1 MTHPERVHASLRG
14 QGVDRPPVSLWRH
27 FFVEESSAA
36 GLAQAMLA
44 FQDRFHWDFMK
55 VNPRA
60 AYHAQPW
67 GYQIAYSG
75 QPTVGPR
82 MVDYPVKSADDW
94 GRIQELPP
102 TQGAPGEMLTALR
115 LIREGLRGEVPFVM
129 TVFTPLSVAAYLAG
143 SNESMVRHL
152 REHPQQ
158 VHSALG
164 AIAATFARFGQE
176 CLAAGASGIFLATT
190 HWATYDLATD
200 AEYAEFGRPYDLQV
214 LQAVSDAP
222 FNVLHVCKENNM
234 LRRLADYPAT
244 AFNWNAR
251 HPSNPTLREG
261 RSLTGKAV
269 IGGIAERTTLLQGP
283 PEAIAAEARDAREQT
298 GGRGFMLGAG
308 CTFLPETPEAHLWAA
323 RQALLS
329 QG

>member
-1 MTHPERVHASLRG
+1 
-14 QGVDRPPVSLWRH
+14 VSLWRH

-36 GLAQAMLA
+36 GLAGAMLA
-44 FQDRFHWDFMK
+44 FQEKFHWDFMK

-67 GYQIAYSG
+67 GYQIRYSG

-82 MVDYPVKSADDW
+82 MVDYPVKAPTDW
-94 GRIQELPP
+94 GKIVELSP
-102 TQGAPGEMLTALR
+102 THGPLGEMLTALR
-115 LIREGLRGEVPFVM
+115 LIREGIGDEVPTVM

-143 SNESMVRHL
+143 SNEHLLHHL
-152 REHPQQ
+152 REHPKE
-158 VHSALG
+158 VHVALG
-164 AIAATFARFGQE
+164 AIAATFARFGGE
-176 CLAAGASGIFLATT
+176 CLAAGASGLFLATT
-190 HWATYDLATD
+190 HWASYDLLTD

-214 LQAVSDAP
+214 LQPVADAP
-222 FNVLHVCKENNM
+222 FNILHVCKERNM
-234 LRRLADYPAT
+234 LRTLADYPVA

-261 RSLTGKAV
+261 QSLTGKPV
-269 IGGIAERTTLLQGP
+269 IGGIAERTTLLSGP
-283 PEAIAAEARDAREQT
+283 AQAIAAEARDATEQT

-323 RQALLS
+323 RQSLLG